1 MCGHAHKI
9 LANVCSKGLVFG
21 SAARVSLCFI
31 KTLDGLHFLAYL
43 CYTLIFV
50 RRMRKHVDC
59 IATLAQLVERLTRNE
74 KVAGPIPASGSD
86 YLFTHSY
93 SELLCASGGIGR
105 RAGFRFLFHWSEGSS
120 PFSRTLSCLTT

>member
-1 MCGHAHKI
+1 
-9 LANVCSKGLVFG
+9 
-21 SAARVSLCFI
+21 
-31 KTLDGLHFLAYL
+31 
-43 CYTLIFV
+43 
-50 RRMRKHVDC
+50 MRKHVDC

-120 PFSRTLSCLTT
+120 PFSRTCVMSRDIVPLQLESCVVRFFVFIREANTRNRYASCEAIFMLLRFCWTVWLVLLF

>member
-1 MCGHAHKI
+1 
-9 LANVCSKGLVFG
+9 
-21 SAARVSLCFI
+21 
-31 KTLDGLHFLAYL
+31 
-43 CYTLIFV
+43 
-50 RRMRKHVDC
+50 MRKHVDC

-120 PFSRTLSCLTT
+120 PFSRTLSCVKTSFRCFGTFCFVFCVGMCQDIVPFLSVMVVAGRSF